1 MTEVRGEIHG
11 MKLVM
16 FGGERES
23 YSQYY
28 TRPVASI
35 EKNEMG

>member
-11 MKLVM
+11 MKPVM
-16 FGGERES
+16 LRGERES

-28 TRPVASI
+28 VRPVASI
-35 EKNEMG
+35 EKNEIG

>member
-16 FGGERES
+16 FGGDQES

-28 TRPVASI
+28 VRPVASI
-35 EKNEMG
+35 AKTK